1 MVQIKL
7 SAISI
12 APVFA
17 LPVWEEGHTVTTLKT
32 KDQVPNSFQT
42 DKDSGTGRE
51 TIEMSLPIPS
61 TVMGRSTP
69 HPNVGVGPGSLPVQ
83 QTHNEIYKDP
93 GPSAQPAR
101 STTDRPGPVVNLGPF
116 SSNLGKRKH
125 DEISLDQGHS
135 APSPAH
141 TIETHPSPAS
151 NVNPPAG
158 PSSSLSSLETHPHV
172 DAVGPSSE
180 SKPLGK
186 QRIVD
191 NNPHRAETPNP
202 NVPIDPK
209 SFSKKRKKDSDDL
222 DKESQTTETDSDLG
236 PSSKKP
242 RNKEAYRTIKSQY
255 QRHLK
260 DVAKRPNAV
269 IKTRR

>member
-1 MVQIKL
+1 MFQIKL

-17 LPVWEEGHTVTTLKT
+17 LPVWEEGHRVTNLKT
-32 KDQVPNSFQT
+32 KDQEPNSFQT
-42 DKDSGTGRE
+42 DKDSGIGRE
-51 TIEMSLPIPS
+51 TIEMPLPIPS
-61 TVMGRSTP
+61 TVMGHSTP

-83 QTHNEIYKDP
+83 QKHNEIYKDP
-93 GPSAQPAR
+93 GPSAQPAH
-101 STTDRPGPVVNLGPF
+101 STTDRPGPAVNLGSS

-172 DAVGPSSE
+172 DPAGPSS
-180 SKPLGK
+180 KHLGK
-186 QRIVD
+186 QIIVD
-191 NNPHRAETPNP
+191 NNPHRAQTPNP
-202 NVPIDPK
+202 NVPVDPK
-209 SFSKKRKKDSDDL
+209 SSLKKRKKDSDDL
-222 DKESQTTETDSDLG
+222 DKDSQTTETDSDLG

-242 RNKEAYRTIKSQY
+242 RNKEGYRTIQSQY